1 MKPNRAL
8 FCIFSIAL
16 GGAMGVHAAYA
27 GQKSSTMTIGAE
39 VTEGCS
45 ISATTMAFPITT
57 PGAGGNTTAT
67 STIALA
73 CTPGVDY
80 DVSIDTGL
88 HPQGQTRQMYD
99 PALGTYLPYE
109 IYTNSKMTA
118 QWGDRQGI
126 NTVSGRSGRS
136 GQEILTAYGKIK
148 STTQTARHGKYSD
161 YVVVTVNF

>member
-1 MKPNRAL
+1 M
-8 FCIFSIAL
+8 
-16 GGAMGVHAAYA
+16 GAQASYA
-27 GQKSSTMTIGAE
+27 GQKSSTMAIGAE

-67 STIALA
+67 STISLG

-88 HPQGQTRQMYD
+88 HPQGQTRRMFD
-99 PALGTYLPYE
+99 PVLGTYLPYE

-118 QWGDRQGI
+118 QWGDRPGI
-126 NTVSGRSGRS
+126 NTVSGRSGRT
-136 GQEILTAYGKIK
+136 GEEILTAYGKIK